1 MGKKKVSAPP
11 PPDPNQVAKAQTDSN
26 IATANFN
33 ANLNR
38 VNTVNPFAS
47 QTYSSTTDANG
58 NPQWTSTTSLSPQ
71 MQGLYDTAASPF
83 QFQGLGDMPNTPD
96 VMGNAPSTPD
106 VMGSMSQGDINAQLQ
121 QGLGDMPSMDNGGR
135 EAVTN
140 SLMQLMQPQIDR
152 DRESQRA
159 ALANQGITMG
169 SQPWQSAQQAQGD
182 NENRLRLNAV
192 LAGGQEQ
199 SRLFGLGMAGRQQ
212 RYGENLGGL
221 QGYLGANQQR
231 FGQQNAN
238 FANSLNADQQRFG
251 QQNAAFQD
259 ALQRRGQMAGE
270 QVTARN
276 LPFANMQAVYGMT
289 PQAQIATAQ
298 AGPTDIGGY
307 TYGSYAGQQNNYNQ
321 QVAQNN
327 AITSGLFGLGGSGIM
342 GYSLMNKK

>member
-1 MGKKKVSAPP
+1 MGKKKVSAPA
-11 PPDPNQVAKAQTDSN
+11 PPDPNQVAAAQTASN
-26 IATANFN
+26 INTANFN

-47 QTYSSTTDANG
+47 QKYSSTTDANG

-83 QFQGLGDMPNTPD
+83 QFQGLGDAPD
-96 VMGNAPSTPD
+96 VP
-106 VMGSMSQGDINAQLQ
+106 QLQ

-140 SLMQLMQPQIDR
+140 SMMALMQPQIDR

-169 SQPWQSAQQAQGD
+169 SQPWQAAQQAQGD
-182 NENRLRLNAV
+182 TENRQRLNAV

-199 SRLFGLGMAGRQQ
+199 SRLFGLGLAGRQQ
-212 RYGENLGGL
+212 RFGEN
-221 QGYLGANQQR
+221 QT
-231 FGQQNAN
+231 
-238 FANSLNADQQRFG
+238 
-251 QQNAAFQD
+251 AFQD
-259 ALQRRGQMAGE
+259 ALARRGQLAGE

-289 PQAQIATAQ
+289 PQAQIAQSQ
-298 AGPTDIGGY
+298 AGPTDIGGM
-307 TYGSYAGQQNNYNQ
+307 TYQSYAGQQNNYNQ

-327 AITSGLFGLGGSGIM
+327 AITSGLFSLGGAALMAPMTGGASLAVAGM
-342 GYSLMNKK
+342 GAKKLFG

>member
-47 QTYSSTTDANG
+47 QKYSSTTDANG

-83 QFQGLGDMPNTPD
+83 QFQGLGDAPD
-96 VMGNAPSTPD
+96 VS
-106 VMGSMSQGDINAQLQ
+106 QLQ
-121 QGLGDMPSMDNGGR
+121 QGLPDMPSMDNGGR

-140 SLMQLMQPQIDR
+140 SMMALMQPQIER

-159 ALANQGITMG
+159 MLANQGITIG
-169 SQPWQSAQQAQGD
+169 SDPYRAAQQLQGD

-199 SRLFGLGMAGRQQ
+199 SRLFGLGLAGRQQ
-212 RYGENLGGL
+212 RFGEN
-221 QGYLGANQQR
+221 Q
-231 FGQQNAN
+231 
-238 FANSLNADQQRFG
+238 
-251 QQNAAFQD
+251 AAFQG
-259 ALQRRGQMAGE
+259 ALAKRGQLAGE
-270 QVTARN
+270 QVTARS
-276 LPFANMQAVYGMT
+276 LPFANMQSVYGMT
-289 PQAQIATAQ
+289 PQAQIAQAQ

-307 TYGSYAGQQNNYNQ
+307 TYGSYQGQQNNYNQ

-327 AITSGLFGLGGSGIM
+327 AIMSGLFGLGGSGIM

>member
-38 VNTVNPFAS
+38 VNTVNPFAN

-58 NPQWTSTTSLSPQ
+58 NPQWTSTTSLSPK

-83 QFQGLGDMPNTPD
+83 QFQGLGDAPD
-96 VMGNAPSTPD
+96 VS
-106 VMGSMSQGDINAQLQ
+106 QLQ
-121 QGLGDMPSMDNGGR
+121 QGLPDMPTTADNAGR

-140 SLMQLMQPQIDR
+140 SMLALMQPQIDR

-169 SQPWQSAQQAQGD
+169 SQPWQSAQMAQGD

-199 SRLFGLGMAGRQQ
+199 SRLFGLGLAGRQQ
-212 RYGENLGGL
+212 KFGEN
-221 QGYLGANQQR
+221 Q
-231 FGQQNAN
+231 
-238 FANSLNADQQRFG
+238 
-251 QQNAAFQD
+251 AAFQD
-259 ALQRRGQMAGE
+259 ALQRRGQLAGE

-276 LPFANMQAVYGMT
+276 LPFANMQSVYGMT
-289 PQAQIATAQ
+289 PQAQAATAS
-298 AGPTDIGGY
+298 ASPTDIGGM
-307 TYGSYAGQQNNYNQ
+307 TYQSYLGNQNAYNQ
-321 QVAQNN
+321 QMAQNN
-327 AITSGLFGLGGSGIM
+327 AITSGLFKLGSSAIGAI
-342 GYSLMNKK
+342 K

>member
-11 PPDPNQVAKAQTDSN
+11 PPDPNQVAQAQTASN
-26 IATANFN
+26 IGTANFN

-71 MQGLYDTAASPF
+71 MQGLYDTASSPF
-83 QFQGLGDMPNTPD
+83 QFQGLGDAPD
-96 VMGNAPSTPD
+96 VS
-106 VMGSMSQGDINAQLQ
+106 QLQ
-121 QGLGDMPSMDNGGR
+121 QGLPDMPTTADNAGR

-159 ALANQGITMG
+159 LLANQGITMG
-169 SQPWQSAQQAQGD
+169 SDPYQAAQRAQAD

-199 SRLFGLGMAGRQQ
+199 SRLFGLGLAGRQA
-212 RYGENLGGL
+212 RFGEN
-221 QGYLGANQQR
+221 Q
-231 FGQQNAN
+231 
-238 FANSLNADQQRFG
+238 
-251 QQNAAFQD
+251 AAFQD

-276 LPFANMQAVYGMT
+276 LPFANMQSVYGMT
-289 PQAQIATAQ
+289 PQAQIAA
-298 AGPTDIGGY
+298 ASASPTDIGGY

-327 AITSGLFGLGGSGIM
+327 AITSGLFGLGGAALMAPMTGGTSLAGM
-342 GYSLMNKK
+342 GVNYLKSKLP

>member
-47 QTYSSTTDANG
+47 QTYSSTRDING

-83 QFQGLGDMPNTPD
+83 QFQGLGDMPN
-96 VMGNAPSTPD
+96 TPD

-159 ALANQGITMG
+159 SLANQGITMG
-169 SQPWQSAQQAQGD
+169 SDPYRSAQQSQGD

-212 RYGENLGGL
+212 RYGENLSGL
-221 QGYLGANQQR
+221 QNYLGANQQR
-231 FGQQNAN
+231 FGQQN
-238 FANSLNADQQRFG
+238 Q
-251 QQNAAFQD
+251 AFQD
-259 ALQRRGQMAGE
+259 ALAKRGQMAGE

-276 LPFANMQAVYGMT
+276 LPFANMQSVYGMT

-307 TYGSYAGQQNNYNQ
+307 TYNSYAGQQNNYNQ
-321 QVAQNN
+321 QMAQNN
-327 AITSGLFGLGGSGIM
+327 AITSGLFSLGGAALMAPMTG
-342 GYSLMNKK
+342 GTSLGGTAANAAMNFFKK